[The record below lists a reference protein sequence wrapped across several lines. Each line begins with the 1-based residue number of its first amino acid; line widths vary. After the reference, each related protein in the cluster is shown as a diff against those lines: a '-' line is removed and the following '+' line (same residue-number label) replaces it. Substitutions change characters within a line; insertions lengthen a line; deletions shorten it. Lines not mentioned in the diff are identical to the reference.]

1 MALAIAASRVW
12 NIAFRTAHIAVSGM
26 LLGGHYFSVPAGRLL
41 PFLYLVIL
49 TGAVLGIIELY
60 PDWRGI
66 FQVRSIVIA
75 LKLLLICF
83 VPWLWSYRASIL
95 IVVLVMASI
104 SSHMPSRFRHYSV
117 LERQEVK

>member
-1 MALAIAASRVW
+1 
-12 NIAFRTAHIAVSGM
+12 
-26 LLGGHYFSVPAGRLL
+26 
-41 PFLYLVIL
+41 VIL

-60 PDWRGI
+60 PDWRCV

-75 LKLLLICF
+75 LKLFLICF

>member
-1 MALAIAASRVW
+1 MASAIAASRVW

-60 PDWRGI
+60 PDWRGVL
-66 FQVRSIVIA
+66 QVRSIVIA